1 MIYLI
6 DFENVH
12 EDGFTAIG
20 RLGDKDAVYCFF
32 TKNVAKI
39 SMSALAGIKS
49 GQLHFVEADTGK
61 QSLDLALVSFLGYLI
76 GTRPQELCY
85 EIISNDNGFQKAVD
99 FWNKRGMNLRVR
111 VRKTNVPEPKQKAE
125 TKQEVKPK
133 AEAKLKTEGKQK
145 SDPVRIQT
153 AAVSQSPSRTEKTLE
168 KQSPVKEE
176 NRAPNKTASAADGT
190 VPASAA
196 SALDAASKP
205 ENKTEGKTDLKP
217 DSRTESGT
225 AAEREPGTA
234 KAAEQGSAAES
245 KPAGTSRNRTR
256 KKSTASKKPAEQL
269 KPAEPP
275 KETEQA
281 APEKPVKEETSTKKK
296 AESTLEVSEMNAAE
310 ADAGALQHSGPGN
323 SSSAQRNE
331 NASSVENR
339 ASENAVS
346 ENPALSAALEA
357 AGITGERSEFLQTQ
371 LQKYRNEKNVK
382 QLIYLALVK
391 KYGQK
396 SGTEIYNTAKKIQL

>member
-217 DSRTESGT
+217 DGT

-275 KETEQA
+275 KVTEQA
-281 APEKPVKEETSTKKK
+281 APEEPVKEETSTKKS
-296 AESTLEVSEMNAAE
+296 ESSGDTLNVSEMNTAE
-310 ADAGALQHSGPGN
+310 ADEGTQQHSEPEN